1 MSPIIV
7 RGVPATGG
15 MLQQHAARYS
25 YRPGQWNFKFLY
37 CSILFFLAGL
47 IELEKENK
55 FDYVVVAQLLPVHA
69 QLSPPRRGSRAL
81 SVVPNMRGSCT
92 TRHVH
97 ML

>member
-1 MSPIIV
+1 MGPIIV

-25 YRPGQWNFKFLY
+25 HRPGQWNFKFLF

-69 QLSPPRRGSRAL
+69 QPSPPRKGSPAL